1 VLKVGE
7 PRTLIALTGAF
18 ADVDVLMHVDERF
31 DPDSGGSVVEVVHE
45 AIVNAVRHGGASSI
59 RVAVRSQ
66 VSDWVVTVVDD
77 GLGPSDHVEGGLGL
91 SLVDAA
97 SAGRW
102 ELTRDDTGGA
112 LLTARVGK

>member
-1 VLKVGE
+1 
-7 PRTLIALTGAF
+7 
-18 ADVDVLMHVDERF
+18 MHVDERF